1 MRENEHLFEIK
12 YGGHVFRGIAA
23 IDEPFEGDLE
33 TPSYPAQAFTFEI
46 YLNGGTIDVSGIL
59 DPFIVM
65 KLEEKILEEV
75 GYA

>member
-1 MRENEHLFEIK
+1 MRENEQLYEIK
-12 YGGHVFRGIAA
+12 FSGHTFRGIAA

-33 TPSYPAQAFTFEI
+33 TPSYPAQVFTYEI
-46 YLNGGTIDVSGIL
+46 YVDGCINDFSDIL

-65 KLEEKILEEV
+65 RLEEKILEEV

>member
-1 MRENEHLFEIK
+1 MRENEQLYEIK
-12 YGGHVFRGIAA
+12 FSGHTFRGVAA
-23 IDEPFEGDLE
+23 IDPPFEGDLE

-65 KLEEKILEEV
+65 RLEEKILEEV

>member
-1 MRENEHLFEIK
+1 MRENEQLYEIK
-12 YGGHVFRGIAA
+12 FSGHTFRGIAA

-33 TPSYPAQAFTFEI
+33 TPSYPAQAFTYEI
-46 YLNGGTIDVSGIL
+46 YVDGCINDFSDIL

-65 KLEEKILEEV
+65 RLEEKILEEA